1 MKRVRVVL
9 RRAWA
14 TVSPLGRTVAVL
26 AVVCWVAGARWG
38 WKELLIV
45 ASIAIALLVIA
56 ALFTIGQL
64 DLTSQIGVEP
74 SRVVVGD
81 RAAGSLNL
89 HNNRNRAARS
99 LRVELPVGRAAAVY
113 SVPHLAANGEVE
125 ELFVVPTNR
134 RAIIPVGPVSTVQG
148 DPLGLYRRTRIW
160 SAQEEIYVHP
170 TTTGLSTIASGLMR
184 DLEGQTT
191 QHLSPSDIA
200 FHTLRDYVPGDDRR
214 HVHWKSSAKNGRL
227 LVRQYVDTRRSHL
240 AVLLSIDLDEY
251 ASEDEFELAVSC
263 AASVAV
269 QATRDDQTLS
279 LFVGDQRFPTVNV
292 RHMLDLFSGIEGRH
306 GGVGIDRCLRKARS
320 DAPDASVVVVCLG
333 STLGVPE
340 FRKAAA
346 RIALNTSTL
355 VLRADLA
362 AKPDYR
368 VVGNSRFVNVPDLAM
383 LNRGIQ
389 QVLS

>member
-1 MKRVRVVL
+1 
-9 RRAWA
+9 
-14 TVSPLGRTVAVL
+14 
-26 AVVCWVAGARWG
+26 
-38 WKELLIV
+38 LLIV
-45 ASIAIALLVIA
+45 ASISMTLLVVA
-56 ALFTIGQL
+56 TFFTIGKL
-64 DLTSQIGVEP
+64 DLTSHIGVEP

-81 RAAGSLNL
+81 RAAGALTL
-89 HNNRNRAARS
+89 HNNRGRTARS
-99 LRVELPVGRAAAVY
+99 LRVELPVGKASAVY
-113 SVPHLAANGEVE
+113 AVPRLGAGEDVD

-134 RAIIPVGPVSTVQG
+134 RAIIPVGPVSTAQG
-148 DPLGLYRRTRIW
+148 DPLGLYRRSRVW
-160 SAQEEIYVHP
+160 SAREEIYVHP
-170 TTTGLSTIASGLMR
+170 ITVGLSTISSGLIR

-191 QHLSPSDIA
+191 AHLSPSDIA

-240 AVLLSIDLDEY
+240 AVLLSTDLDEY
-251 ASEDEFELAVSC
+251 ANEDEFELALSF
-263 AASVAV
+263 AASVAT
-269 QATRDDQTLS
+269 QALRDEQTLS
-279 LFVGDQRFPTVNV
+279 LFVGSRQFPTVNT
-292 RHMLDLFSGIEGRH
+292 RHMLDLFSGVETKA
-306 GGVGIDRCLRKARS
+306 GGDGIDRCLRQARN

-333 STLGVPE
+333 STMGVPE

-362 AKPDYR
+362 EKSSYR
-368 VVGNSRFVNVPDLAM
+368 VVGNSRFVSVPELRM

>member
-1 MKRVRVVL
+1 M
-9 RRAWA
+9 
-14 TVSPLGRTVAVL
+14 SPLGRTVAVL
-26 AVVCWVAGARWG
+26 AIVCWVAGARWG

-45 ASIAIALLVIA
+45 ASISIALLLIG

-81 RAAGSLNL
+81 RAAGSLTL
-89 HNNRNRAARS
+89 HNNRSRAARS
-99 LRVELPVGRAAAVY
+99 LRVELPVGKAAAVY
-113 SVPHLAANGEVE
+113 SVPHLDAGGEVE

-134 RAIIPVGPVSTVQG
+134 RAIIPVGPVATVQG
-148 DPLGLYRRTRIW
+148 DPLGLFRRTRVW
-160 SAQEEIYVHP
+160 SSREEIYVHP
-170 TTTGLSTIASGLMR
+170 ITTGLSTIASGLVR

-191 QHLSPSDIA
+191 PHLSPSDIA

-263 AASVAV
+263 AASVAA
-269 QATRDDQTLS
+269 QALRDEQTLS
-279 LFVGDQRFPTVNV
+279 LFVGDQQLPTLNP
-292 RHMLDLFSGIEGRH
+292 RHMLDLFSGIEVRR
-306 GGVGIDRCLRKARS
+306 GGAGIDRCLRKARN

-333 STLGVPE
+333 STMGVPE
-340 FRKAAA
+340 FRKATA
-346 RIALNTSTL
+346 RIAMNTSTM

-362 AKPDYR
+362 AKPGYR
-368 VVGNSRFVNVPDLAM
+368 VVGNSRFVNVPELRM

>member
-1 MKRVRVVL
+1 M
-9 RRAWA
+9 
-14 TVSPLGRTVAVL
+14 
-26 AVVCWVAGARWG
+26 
-38 WKELLIV
+38 
-45 ASIAIALLVIA
+45 ASISIALLVLG
-56 ALFTIGQL
+56 ALFTIGKL

-81 RAAGSLNL
+81 RAAGSLTL
-89 HNNRNRAARS
+89 HNNRGRAARS
-99 LRVELPVGRAAAVY
+99 LRVELPVGKASAVFA
-113 SVPHLAANGEVE
+113 VPRLGAGEEVD
-125 ELFVVPTNR
+125 ELFVVPTTR

-148 DPLGLYRRTRIW
+148 DPLGLFRRSRTW
-160 SAQEEIYVHP
+160 SAREEIYVHP
-170 TTTGLSTIASGLMR
+170 ITTGLSTIASGLIR

-191 QHLSPSDIA
+191 PHLSPSDIA

-240 AVLLSIDLDEY
+240 AVLLSVDMDEY
-251 ASEDEFELAVSC
+251 ASDDEFELAVSF
-263 AASVAV
+263 AASVAT
-269 QATRDDQTLS
+269 QALRDEQTLS
-279 LFVGDQRFPTVNV
+279 LFVGDQQFPTVNA
-292 RHMLDLFSGIEGRH
+292 RHMLDLFSGIEGRR
-306 GGVGIDRCLRKARS
+306 GGAGIDRCLRKARN

-346 RIALNTSTL
+346 RIAMNTSTL
-355 VLRADLA
+355 VLRADLEA
-362 AKPDYR
+362 SSSYR
-368 VVGNSRFVNVPDLAM
+368 VVGNSRFVSVPDLRL

>member
-1 MKRVRVVL
+1 ML
-9 RRAWA
+9 
-14 TVSPLGRTVAVL
+14 
-26 AVVCWVAGARWG
+26 
-38 WKELLIV
+38 LLI
-45 ASIAIALLVIA
+45 A
-56 ALFTIGQL
+56 AVFTIGRL
-64 DLTSQIGVEP
+64 DLTSHIGVEP

-81 RAAGSLNL
+81 RAAGSLTL
-89 HNNRNRAARS
+89 HNKRNRAARS
-99 LRVELPVGRAAAVY
+99 LRIELPVGKAAAVY
-113 SVPHLAANGEVE
+113 GVPYLAAEGEVE

-148 DPLGLYRRTRIW
+148 DPLGIYRRTRVW
-160 SAQEEIYVHP
+160 SDREEIYVHP
-170 TTTGLSTIASGLMR
+170 ITTGLSTLSSGLIR

-191 QHLSPSDIA
+191 PHLSPSDIA

-240 AVLLSIDLDEY
+240 AVLLSTDLNEY
-251 ASEDEFELAVSC
+251 ASEDEFELALSC

-269 QATRDDQTLS
+269 QSMRDEQTLS
-279 LFVGDQRFPTVNV
+279 LFVGDRQFPTVNV
-292 RHMLDLFSGIEGRH
+292 RHMLDLFSGVEVKP
-306 GGVGIDRCLRKARS
+306 GGIGIDRCLRKARQ

-333 STLGVPE
+333 SMMGVPE

-355 VLRADLA
+355 VLRADIA
-362 AKPDYR
+362 GNPGYR
-368 VVGNSRFVNVPDLAM
+368 VVGNSRFVDVPELRM